1 MPGSSSETRFML
13 ILRGGKADRD
23 FSPSEYGRTIQKYLD
38 WIEGLR
44 KKGLYEAGEPL
55 EETGRVL
62 SGKSGA
68 IVIDG
73 PFAESKEAVGGY
85 FIIRA
90 RDLDEATEI
99 GKGCP
104 IFESGGGL
112 EVRQIAPIPSAE
124 SAGSKI

>member
-1 MPGSSSETRFML
+1 MPDLSSETRFML

-44 KKGLYEAGEPL
+44 KKGVYEAGEPL

-62 SGKSGA
+62 SGTSGA
-68 IVIDG
+68 IVTDG
-73 PFAESKEAVGGY
+73 PFAESKETVGGY
-85 FIIRA
+85 FIIKA
-90 RDLDEATEI
+90 RDLVEATEI
-99 GKGCP
+99 AKGCP

-112 EVRQIAPIPSAE
+112 EVRQIAPIPSVEPA
-124 SAGSKI
+124 